1 MTNTAIFTLVL
12 LACIFSI
19 GCVVANIWRKH
30 KSCTREIQ
38 VPVTQYK
45 KHKNSTI
52 LSISFCFES
61 QASEECS
68 KKMTA
73 ITAEITKRDWKEI
86 THSDNNASQNLHLHF
101 TINRDGSG
109 YIRGERFWK
118 NPSNGIM
125 ERRCNFE
132 LISFDD
138 IPSML
143 DIILE

>member
-1 MTNTAIFTLVL
+1 MWI
-12 LACIFSI
+12 
-19 GCVVANIWRKH
+19 K
-30 KSCTREIQ
+30 
-38 VPVTQYK
+38 VPATQYK
-45 KHKNSTI
+45 KHKSSTI

-68 KKMTA
+68 KKMTE
-73 ITAEITKRDWKEI
+73 IIAEITKRDWKEI
-86 THSDNNASQNLHLHF
+86 ICSDNNASQNLHLHF
-101 TINRDGSG
+101 TINKDGSG